1 MSIYPSEWYENCPF
15 SVIESQ
21 MYGTPVIGSNIGG
34 IPELINVGKTG
45 EVFETG
51 NADDLE
57 KKVLKLWK
65 NKELLEEYTENCKT
79 IEIETIEKYTKKIL
93 EIYEGMQIE

>member
-1 MSIYPSEWYENCPF
+1 M
-15 SVIESQ
+15 
-21 MYGTPVIGSNIGG
+21 IGSNIGG

-51 NADDLE
+51 NVKDLE
-57 KKVLKLWK
+57 KKVLKLWN

-93 EIYEGMQIE
+93 EIYEGMQI